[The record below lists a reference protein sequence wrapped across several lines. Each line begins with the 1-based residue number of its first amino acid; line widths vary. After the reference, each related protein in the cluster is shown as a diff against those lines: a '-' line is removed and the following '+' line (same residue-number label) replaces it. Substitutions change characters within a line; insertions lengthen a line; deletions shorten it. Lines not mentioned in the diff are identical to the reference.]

1 MYVDSGITHQPA
13 RYHGE
18 DSMSRTQHTATD
30 AGTDTDRDE
39 LQPMRFVE
47 FVIKPNDGGL
57 HPTDKRIAD
66 HPDLERE
73 LVHNINLLAD
83 GTASALYQLQG
94 DLDEARA
101 IVDETDDVYSY
112 TVSQTRDSIH
122 AYVQF
127 EPTEDVRTM
136 LELPKTYGVIPDF
149 PFEFTS
155 RGGIKLSVVGEYDE
169 IRRAVGEVPDSLSLH
184 LTSTGVYR
192 PTAERL
198 YAELTERQQET
209 LKTAVEAG
217 YYEDSREATYKDI
230 AAILDRTDGT
240 VGEHLRK
247 VESKVMKDLVP

>member
-1 MYVDSGITHQPA
+1 MSQTQQPTDS
-13 RYHGE
+13 
-18 DSMSRTQHTATD
+18 DD
-30 AGTDTDRDE
+30 

-47 FVIKPNDGGL
+47 FVIDPGEEGL
-57 HPTDKRIAD
+57 HPTDKRVAD
-66 HPDLERE
+66 HPDLNRE
-73 LVHNINLLAD
+73 LIHNINLLAD

-94 DLDEARA
+94 DLDSARA
-101 IVDETDDVYSY
+101 IVDDTDDVYSY

-127 EPTEDVRTM
+127 EPTPALRT
-136 LELPKTYGVIPDF
+136 LLGIPKTYGIIPDF

-169 IRRAVGEVPDSLSLH
+169 IRRAVGDVPDTYSVQ

-192 PTAERL
+192 PTSERL
-198 YAELTERQQET
+198 FAELTTRQQET

-230 AAILDRTDGT
+230 AALLDRTDGT

-247 VESKVMKDLVP
+247 VESKVMKELVP

>member
-1 MYVDSGITHQPA
+1 
-13 RYHGE
+13 
-18 DSMSRTQHTATD
+18 MSRTQHTATD
-30 AGTDTDRDE
+30 AGTDTDTDRDE

-47 FVIKPNDGGL
+47 FVIDPDEGGL
-57 HPTDKRIAD
+57 HPTDKRVAE

-101 IVDETDDVYSY
+101 IVDDTDEVYSY

-127 EPTEDVRTM
+127 EPTDDVRTL
-136 LELPKTYGVIPDF
+136 LEVPKTYGIIPDF

-169 IRRAVGEVPDSLSLH
+169 IRRAVGEVPSSFSLH

-198 YAELTERQQET
+198 FAELTERQQET
-209 LKTAVEAG
+209 LKAAVEAG

-230 AAILDRTDGT
+230 AAALDRTDGT

-247 VESKVMKDLVP
+247 VESKVMEDLVP

>member
-1 MYVDSGITHQPA
+1 MSKTQPA
-13 RYHGE
+13 
-18 DSMSRTQHTATD
+18 TD
-30 AGTDTDRDE
+30 GDADAETTTDREE

-47 FVIKPNDGGL
+47 FVINPDEGGF
-57 HPTDKRIAD
+57 HPTDKRVAD

-73 LVHNINLLAD
+73 LIHNINLLAD
-83 GTASALYQLQG
+83 GTASTLYQLQG

-101 IVDETDDVYSY
+101 IVDDTDDVYSY

-127 EPTEDVRTM
+127 EPTEDMRTL
-136 LELPKTYGVIPDF
+136 LEVPKTYGIIPDF

-155 RGGIKLSVVGEYDE
+155 LGGVQINLVGEYDE
-169 IRRAVGEVPDSLSLH
+169 IRRAVSEVPSSFSLH

-198 YAELTERQQET
+198 FSELTERQQET
-209 LKTAVEAG
+209 LKTAVDAG
-217 YYEDSREATYKDI
+217 YYEDSRQATYKDI
-230 AAILDRTDGT
+230 AELLDRTDGT

-247 VESKVMKDLVP
+247 VESRVMKDLVP

>member
-1 MYVDSGITHQPA
+1 
-13 RYHGE
+13 
-18 DSMSRTQHTATD
+18 MSRTQHTATD

-47 FVIKPNDGGL
+47 FVIDPNDGGL

-94 DLDEARA
+94 DLEEARA
-101 IVDETDDVYSY
+101 IVDDTDDVYSY

-127 EPTEDVRTM
+127 EPTEALRAL
-136 LELPKTYGVIPDF
+136 LELPKTYGIIPDF
-149 PFEFTS
+149 PFEFVS
-155 RGGIKLSVVGEYDE
+155 QGGIKLSVVGEYDE
-169 IRRAVGEVPDSLSLH
+169 IRNAVAEVPSSFSLH

-198 YAELTERQQET
+198 FAELTERQQTT
-209 LKTAVEAG
+209 LKAAVEAG

-247 VESKVMKDLVP
+247 VESNVMKDLVP